1 MTFVDLTGAS
11 GVFMVLLAFFL
22 NLFNYLDKD
31 SKVYILLNFTGAG
44 IACYASVLINYFPFV
59 VLEGTWCF
67 VSLIAMIKVFR

>member
-1 MTFVDLTGAS
+1 MTFADLTGAS

-31 SKVYILLNFTGAG
+31 SKAYILLNFAGAG

-59 VLEGTWCF
+59 VLEGTWCL